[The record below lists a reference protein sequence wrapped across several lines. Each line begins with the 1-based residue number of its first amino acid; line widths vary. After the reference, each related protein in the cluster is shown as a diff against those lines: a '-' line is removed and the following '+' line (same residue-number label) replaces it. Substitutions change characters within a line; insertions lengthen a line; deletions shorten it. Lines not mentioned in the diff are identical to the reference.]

1 MRTLLIALSLLLLV
15 SPLVY
20 SQQQYTEGACIM
32 LQQQIDRFS
41 HQKQNSNYRSA
52 KREYDRFC
60 RKPTS
65 MAQREMRASDYTAV
79 AKPAPAAQPTA
90 AQSDAN
96 QRSASPKS
104 VSPAGDTAT
113 ATPVVQAVAA
123 ETSSELTSASELAA
137 AVSAEPAGV
146 TPAVTQAATE
156 TLAETTEVVPAAAV
170 AVAEM
175 PVTVPEPELVTA
187 DTVAPVE
194 AVAATADTVNRT
206 PPAQSATD
214 SMTWFASYISYEELL
229 MQILTN
235 MPLIAANIFA
245 GLLAIFLLTSWF
257 GLNLPGF
264 KGVFAEYKLNRLLR
278 WRLSAQY
285 QHFRKLKLLTA
296 KDELIVV
303 DHLVLSPFG
312 IFVIAVKSDRG
323 RISGSE
329 TLANWTR
336 QYFGKNKQLMNP
348 LHQNFKNVEAVKQ
361 LLQLQGAEAL
371 RMLHSVAAFSRV
383 AQFDSAMPANVTYV
397 DAAAAYLKQFTEPCL
412 TEEQQQR
419 FAALLRQASTEH

>member
-1 MRTLLIALSLLLLV
+1 MRTLLITLSLLLLV

-60 RKPTS
+60 RQPTT
-65 MAQREMRASDYTAV
+65 MMQREMRASDYSAV
-79 AKPAPAAQPTA
+79 AKPAPATQPTVS
-90 AQSDAN
+90 QSNAN
-96 QRSASPKS
+96 QNSASQ
-104 VSPAGDTAT
+104 VSAPQADNVQTPAPQTA
-113 ATPVVQAVAA
+113 VA
-123 ETSSELTSASELAA
+123 ETSVELTNAGELAETKSAPIAEVTPVLAPTETA
-137 AVSAEPAGV
+137 AVSEQPETIEVVSAAADTV
-146 TPAVTQAATE
+146 TLTP
-156 TLAETTEVVPAAAV
+156 ETTITEVSTMPPAAA
-170 AVAEM
+170 
-175 PVTVPEPELVTA
+175 
-187 DTVAPVE
+187 
-194 AVAATADTVNRT
+194 
-206 PPAQSATD
+206 ATD
-214 SMTWFASYISYEELL
+214 TTSQSDNVMMYDDLL
-229 MQILTN
+229 MQILSN

-245 GLLAIFLLTSWF
+245 ALLAIFLLTSWF
-257 GLNLPGF
+257 GFNLPGF

-278 WRLSAQY
+278 WRLSDQY

-329 TLANWTR
+329 AQANWTR
-336 QYFGKNKQLMNP
+336 QYFGKSKHLMNP

-361 LLQLQGAEAL
+361 LLQLKGSEATPI
-371 RMLHSVAAFSRV
+371 LHSVAAFSRV
-383 AQFDSAMPANVTYV
+383 AQFETAMPANVTYV
-397 DAAAAYLKQFTEPCL
+397 DAVAAYLKQFTEPCL
-412 TEEQQQR
+412 KDEQLQR
-419 FAALLRQASTEH
+419 FSALLSQASTER